1 MEEVGFKCGRCD
13 APLEVSPETIVAVCP
28 YCGYPNHISGSLKT
42 ENIHIAPTLD
52 KNSIAKAFWERV
64 NRDFDLKRMKE
75 QIDIVDVEGYYAP
88 YWIGLVHVE
97 GEVEYTVE
105 EEECHTD
112 SEGNTECHTVERHYH
127 DYIDETLKL
136 MGAARRQVKS
146 FGVDDVIGHYKKS
159 SVEAKRLLELDEG
172 EWGRIKLEILNT
184 EMDELQAKTMMREDA
199 IDVIRR
205 RYSSKADRIDYFN
218 VNADEPEGLMLLL
231 LPIWTVYYKVEN
243 SIFHVV
249 FAGWDGKDVAATEP
263 MPIWRRAQYLTGTVM
278 GTLIG
283 AFGAAYGGA
292 TGSFVPALFGLLIG
306 TGLSGYFGA
315 KVLED
320 QRIERGGRLL
330 GARRW

>member
-1 MEEVGFKCGRCD
+1 
-13 APLEVSPETIVAVCP
+13 
-28 YCGYPNHISGSLKT
+28 
-42 ENIHIAPTLD
+42 
-52 KNSIAKAFWERV
+52 
-64 NRDFDLKRMKE
+64 
-75 QIDIVDVEGYYAP
+75 
-88 YWIGLVHVE
+88 
-97 GEVEYTVE
+97 
-105 EEECHTD
+105 
-112 SEGNTECHTVERHYH
+112 
-127 DYIDETLKL
+127 
-136 MGAARRQVKS
+136 
-146 FGVDDVIGHYKKS
+146 
-159 SVEAKRLLELDEG
+159 
-172 EWGRIKLEILNT
+172 
-184 EMDELQAKTMMREDA
+184 
-199 IDVIRR
+199 
-205 RYSSKADRIDYFN
+205 
-218 VNADEPEGLMLLL
+218 MLLL